1 MKTLRIVFFVVVVAL
16 AVSLCG
22 AGFHYG
28 QRIEFAQQWPL
39 YEALRNTASII
50 FAVVGAWLAIIYP
63 ERLKLSFGKSDGKAA
78 PKGNIGLLLTPAV
91 HSTIILV
98 ILLLVGIVAPLL
110 KQIPAIAEHVEVW
123 RGVSFALLT
132 SLTLWQVVIVI
143 MTIFP
148 ADMVQTFVA
157 KEEATAEIKAHY
169 GKLNRKAD
177 PKKVGNP

>member
-1 MKTLRIVFFVVVVAL
+1 MVAL
-16 AVSLCG
+16 ALCG
-22 AGFHYG
+22 AGYHYG
-28 QRIEFAQQWPL
+28 RLIPFAQQWPL

-63 ERLKLSFGKSDGKAA
+63 ERLKLSFGKGGKEVA

-98 ILLLVGIVAPLL
+98 ILLLVGIIAPLL
-110 KQIPAIAEHVEVW
+110 KQIGAIIEHVEVW
-123 RGVSFALLT
+123 RGVSFALLA

-157 KEEATAEIKAHY
+157 KEEATSEIKAHY
-169 GKLNRKAD
+169 GKLNRKAG
-177 PKKVGNP
+177 K